1 MVHSG
6 KREVREENKF
16 FRHYLFFLKNI
27 FWFNIYFL
35 QFQSS
40 TDNLWKKLFMT
51 HVLYYSVNFE
61 VLRNEYTVENDKLE
75 KK

>member
-1 MVHSG
+1 MEKEKLEKKINSLG
-6 KREVREENKF
+6 III
-16 FRHYLFFLKNI
+16 FFLKI
-27 FWFNIYFL
+27 SSDLIYTFF

-61 VLRNEYTVENDKLE
+61 VLRNGYTVEKDKLE